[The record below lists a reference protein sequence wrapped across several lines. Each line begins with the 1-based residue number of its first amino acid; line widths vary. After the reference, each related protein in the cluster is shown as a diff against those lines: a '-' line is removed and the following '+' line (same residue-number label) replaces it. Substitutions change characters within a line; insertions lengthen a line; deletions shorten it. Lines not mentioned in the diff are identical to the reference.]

1 MRIGRL
7 FDLAYVALA
16 TNLLVAVACA
26 PLVVVL
32 MTTDPGR
39 SWPLLALLA
48 PLAGPALCAAF
59 AVLGAY
65 PTGGDTAVARTFL
78 RVWRAS
84 ARRSLTL
91 TAGTSALLVVLAVD
105 GRAAWGH
112 PAGALVIPV
121 L

>member
-16 TNLLVAVACA
+16 TNLRVTGACA

-32 MTTDPGR
+32 LTTDPGR

-48 PLAGPALCAAF
+48 PLAGPALCGAF

-65 PTGGDTAVARTFL
+65 TTGAENAVARTFL
-78 RVWRAS
+78 RVWRTS
-84 ARRSLTL
+84 ARRSMTL
-91 TAGTSALLVVLAVD
+91 TAGASALLVVLAVD
-105 GRAAWGH
+105 GRAA
-112 PAGALVIPV
+112 
-121 L
+121 